1 MSDWKSR
8 SKVVDAPAEGGWK
21 ARSKVVADPGSPLEQ
36 ALATQKGDVV
46 TVETP
51 TGPAQFTRAGDPFY
65 SPAEAE
71 KIGAGGGARFKERA
85 LETALSF
92 LSGGGPMV
100 DELAGASKA
109 LAPNVRGSQLLDTYR
124 RGRDEAR
131 GDVAR
136 ATRNASPNVS
146 IAGHQVPVLPLAGA
160 VSTSLLAPNP
170 ATVLGRIGLS
180 GVMGAEQAAGDSEAD
195 LTQGDVGGF
204 LKDTGRGAGTGLAAG
219 GVAEGLAVPARA
231 IARGAASRIGDAV
244 ATRAATDTAD
254 VAADIAS
261 MRGQLGGESQKMSR
275 MFENTQ
281 RASSGGVP
289 PAGVSPIDPALQ
301 QRAMLALSE
310 PGTARL
316 QEKVIERTLGEM
328 PGQVG
333 TVTRLEQEL
342 AQRSAGAGAEAAQR
356 TSNFFAQPTIR
367 TDVLPRVGRQL
378 QNAAI
383 GTAAALPAAVG
394 FGASGGKAGAIGALL
409 AGAGT
414 GLAKGAL
421 NSARTTMANP
431 RLQVGAL
438 ETVVRGAQTGQRVL
452 QGQARAASASA
463 PLLQNNDE
471 QASAK
476 QADDE
481 AAIQAFLTG
490 G

>member
-8 SKVVDAPAEGGWK
+8 AKVVEAPADGGW
-21 ARSKVVADPGSPLEQ
+21 RSRAKPVAEEGTPLAK
-36 ALATQKGDVV
+36 ALAEQTGDVV

-51 TGPAQFTRAGDPFY
+51 TGPAQFTRSGAPFY
-65 SPAEAE
+65 SPEEAA

-109 LAPNVRGSQLLDTYR
+109 LSPNVRGSQLLDTYR

-170 ATVLGRIGLS
+170 ASVLGRIGLS
-180 GVMGAEQAAGDSEAD
+180 GAIGAEQAIGDSEAD

-204 LKDTGRGAGTGLAAG
+204 LKDTARGAGTGLAAG
-219 GVAEGLAVPARA
+219 GVAEGLAVPIKA
-231 IARGAASRIGDAV
+231 IARGAASRIGDVV
-244 ATRAATDTAD
+244 AARAATDTAD

-261 MRGQLGGESQKMSR
+261 VRGQLGGESQKMSR

-281 RASSGGVP
+281 RATSGGVP
-289 PAGVSPIDPALQ
+289 PAGASPINPALQ
-301 QRAMLALSE
+301 QRAMLALSD

-342 AQRSAGAGAEAAQR
+342 AQRTAGAGAEAAQR
-356 TSNFFAQPTIR
+356 TSNFFAQPTIT

-383 GTAAALPAAVG
+383 GTMAAVPAAVG
-394 FGASGGKAGAIGALL
+394 FGATGSKMGAMGALAAGASAGLSRGALS
-409 AGAGT
+409 A
-414 GLAKGAL
+414 
-421 NSARTTMANP
+421 ARTTLSNP
-431 RLQVGAL
+431 RLQAGAL
-438 ETVVRGAQTGQRVL
+438 ETVVRGAQGSQRLL
-452 QGQARAASASA
+452 QGEARAVGASA

-471 QASAK
+471 QASPK
-476 QADDE
+476 QVEDE